1 MNKGENMLKKLLSVY
16 LAMNLAALTL
26 APAGTAFAQGKKTY
40 IIGIMN
46 LDAKGVSEV
55 EADVLSEKLRS
66 HVTQLLLS
74 GEYRAMDDKDQY
86 EVVEREDMDK
96 IFEEFDL
103 QSSGCVS
110 DSCAIEFGKMLSAD
124 RILQGSIGKIGSTF
138 SVSARILD
146 VEHTKTVVNVNLQH
160 RGSIDD
166 LLSTVIPEVGNE
178 LFLGKQKKSKMLW
191 YVLGGVLIAGAGAG
205 AAMGGGGGG
214 GDSGGS
220 TGPALLPT
228 PPSRP

>member
-1 MNKGENMLKKLLSVY
+1 MLKKIVSLY
-16 LAMNLAALTL
+16 LVINLFLVSL
-26 APAGTAFAQGKKTY
+26 APLGTAVAQEKKTY

-74 GEYRAMDDKDQY
+74 SRFRGMEEKDQY

-103 QSSGCVS
+103 QSAGCLS
-110 DSCAIEFGKMLSAD
+110 DSCAIEFGKMLQAD
-124 RILQGSIGKIGSTF
+124 RILQGSIGKVGNTF

-146 VEHTKTVVNVNLQH
+146 VEKTRTIVNVNRQH

-166 LLSTVIPEVGNE
+166 LLSTVIPEIGDE
-178 LFLGKQKKSKMLW
+178 IFLGVQKKSKLLW
-191 YVLGGVLIAGAGAG
+191 YVLGGVLVAGAGAG

-214 GDSGGS
+214 GDSGGGDGGG
-220 TGPALLPT
+220 TIVPTLLPI
-228 PPSRP
+228 PPGRP